1 MIVLNTVVTST
12 NILIP
17 ELSEMMGRNIV
28 ITIEEDIDKFEKYKQ
43 AKSNF
48 LTLSNEIEID
58 EDSINKMREV
68 SKI

>member
-28 ITIEEDIDKFEKYKQ
+28 ITIEEDMDKFEKYKQ

-58 EDSINKMREV
+58 EDSINKLREV